1 MLLVKVSCAS
11 ESKYRLMWGL
21 VAMPMII
28 PATKITSN
36 DNIWTSWSKP
46 MCFSGAS
53 SLSHLFLAIYKVSH
67 FSFKE
72 TKKPTNFLPRSELNS
87 STAKTVNKRSR
98 DYNFQRW
105 SMKTRKPH
113 QLKHWLNPKNQRNQE
128 IQEMGSDI
136 RNKCRK
142 IKQKKQKKNQVFEI
156 KPRCESQRKA
166 KESKSL

>member
-1 MLLVKVSCAS
+1 
-11 ESKYRLMWGL
+11 
-21 VAMPMII
+21 
-28 PATKITSN
+28 
-36 DNIWTSWSKP
+36 

-142 IKQKKQKKNQVFEI
+142 IKQKKTKEKSGLWDQTQMWKSKKSKRIEI
-156 KPRCESQRKA
+156 TVKRNYLREIYR
-166 KESKSL
+166 